1 MGKIKET
8 RQLYKEVLNE
18 ISKSAENWTNFLD
31 SSSWNFKYDF
41 DDQILIYAQRPDAKA
56 CATMEEWNKKL
67 KRWVN
72 SGTKPIYIF
81 EKNPHSNYPF
91 KLVFDLSD
99 THNYNNTEYKLWD
112 IKEDYKDD
120 IIDSLEANFGDIS
133 SKETLPQA
141 IIHASYNMVA
151 DNIEDYL
158 TSVIDHKSNS
168 MLENISDEEIRNIL
182 ISTTWASVSYMIMTR
197 CGINAKEQIQVQ
209 EFSYIKYFNT
219 PEVLT
224 VLGAS
229 VSDIAEMGLREIAK
243 TVSIL
248 QKKENLKN
256 RTFAKNENEL
266 YSKGNK
272 KIEGGIENGRE
283 NRIHETGR
291 LLHAEPNN
299 EERSNTTR
307 EILANE
313 IQLSEE
319 SQEPRVDHISNGTE
333 IDRTFNRNTGTSN
346 EKSREDSGRY
356 EDTRGDNGRVE
367 SSRPN
372 EMGRANE
379 QHKIDSRGDSGERVD
394 LQLEETVSQRRIL
407 SQEERKTNRDFLKD
421 EYVSALLSNN
431 QNLKV
436 SKNDIKEFY
445 KTHSNI
451 DERTEYIKQA
461 FNDAYTEIVV
471 NDIRL
476 GYKTYENVLH
486 LWKDSYTN
494 RTAEVYYNWDTV
506 AEYIEGLIMVNEF
519 NDLHKP
525 LPSFDDQM
533 QILQVEA
540 ANAPTFSFTQEIID
554 YALQGGGNVQHSK
567 MRIYNQFEKS
577 LSSQENI
584 NFLKNE
590 YGWGGSS
597 SIHIGTR
604 VGIDFDGKGIKLRRG
619 YGENA
624 PQIIIPWNKVEKRIS
639 ELIKADRYLN
649 SKEKE
654 QYQNWLKQK
663 ELEEQLRESRK
674 QLLEEKK
681 KPLEEQLLKFFKE
694 HDVFEAEYSDDEN
707 IDLTKIRENLRNFQ
721 AVTRTIDY
729 LKRIKRA
736 EDTDKILI
744 EQIDYF
750 VDELIKINKDN
761 REQNIAERISNFIK
775 DFDFYNYM
783 DNTEFYRSNED
794 NIAIIKADI
803 NDSMNIKD
811 YVRGIKRI
819 ISDVELDNE
828 RLEEAN
834 ELLNI
839 LEERL
844 PKYEYYLGDTVY
856 IGADEYEIASISDNS
871 VTLFDVKFPLLN
883 KQMDFEEFE
892 RKVQDNYANDHLKAE
907 NRNITE
913 IEFNKER
920 LSNIVEQNP
929 KEETQMDSKTFLENI
944 FEKYE
949 ITDYGIRTDKSGE
962 IEGVGIG
969 DVYYSH
975 VGALKY
981 LLDVLDEHD
990 EEFYGE
996 DKRKI
1001 SNALYRARQKE
1012 KQELINKEIEYE
1024 NKVHTVIEIQEE
1036 TENDD
1041 LAVIQNNETKVA
1053 TVEPVG
1059 FIKYLIKEQTTPNTE
1074 KEIQLN
1080 DEILSNLFGTLIADQ
1095 YIDIDILSDNTKSF
1109 DEKMQMLKEKCDGY
1123 DNDFGG
1129 FNPTDGYV
1137 YISDDNINITLYE
1150 DDSVHTLEWEKFS
1163 RLFIDYAIKEK
1174 ENKKQQEEK
1183 TEINEEPNR
1192 TNEFNDNIEPH
1203 FIKTSNKIQDFVL
1216 HPEVAINDRNNY
1228 KITDN
1233 DLGIGT
1239 VKEKFARN
1247 IEAIKVLKK
1256 CEQENRYATPEEQE
1270 ILSKYVGWGGLQQAF
1285 KENEN
1290 GWIDEY
1296 NTLKE
1301 LLNEEEYKNARASTL
1316 TAFYTPPIVINAM
1329 YEILQNMG
1337 LKEANILEPSCGVG
1351 NFFGMLPKE
1360 LENCKM
1366 YGIELDSISGR
1377 IAQQLY
1383 QKSTIAVNAYEKVE
1397 LPDSFFDVAI
1407 RKCTI

>member
-56 CATMEEWNKKL
+56 CATMDEWNKKL

-81 EKNPHSNYPF
+81 EKSPHSDYPF

-99 THNYNNTEYKLWD
+99 THNYNNTEYKLWT
-112 IKEDYKDD
+112 IKEDYQED

-133 SKETLPQA
+133 SKETLSQA
-141 IIHASYNMVA
+141 IIQASYNMVV

-158 TSVIDHKSNS
+158 TSVINHKSNS
-168 MLENISDEEIRNIL
+168 MLQNISDEEIRGML
-182 ISTTWASVSYMIMTR
+182 ITTAWASVSYMMMTR
-197 CGINAKEQIQVQ
+197 CGINAKEQIQEQ

-224 VLGAS
+224 ILGAS
-229 VSDIAEMGLREIAK
+229 VSDIGEMGLREIAK

-256 RTFAKNENEL
+256 RTFAKKENEL
-266 YSKGNK
+266 YSKDNK
-272 KIEGGIENGRE
+272 KIEGGIEDGRE

-291 LLHAEPNN
+291 LLHAELNN
-299 EERSNTTR
+299 EEGNNTTR
-307 EILANE
+307 EILSNE

-333 IDRTFNRNTGTSN
+333 IDRAFDRDTGTSN

-356 EDTRGDNGRVE
+356 EETRGDNGGIE

-372 EMGRANE
+372 EMGSLNE
-379 QHKIDSRGDSGERVD
+379 QHQVDSRGDSSERID
-394 LQLEETVSQRRIL
+394 LQLGNYEKDDS
-407 SQEERKTNRDFLKD
+407 KTG
-421 EYVSALLSNN
+421 YVVTDDKLNQLLSTTPL
-431 QNLKV
+431 LKV
-436 SKNDIKEFY
+436 SNSEIIKYFENEKDTEKRAAFLKNSFNADYTELIIN
-445 KTHSNI
+445 T
-451 DERTEYIKQA
+451 DERY
-461 FNDAYTEIVV
+461 
-471 NDIRL
+471 
-476 GYKTYENVLH
+476 GYKAFENGL
-486 LWKDSYTN
+486 LSWKGSFLT
-494 RTAEVYYNWDTV
+494 REAETLTSWKTLTEHYSSMILLKQLKDVT
-506 AEYIEGLIMVNEF
+506 
-519 NDLHKP
+519 KK
-525 LPSFDDQM
+525 LPSVTDQM
-533 QILQVEA
+533 SLLDNNENQAELE
-540 ANAPTFSFTQEIID
+540 FTQEFID
-554 YALQGGGNVQHSK
+554 RVLQERGTYHK
-567 MRIYNQFEKS
+567 YEIYRQFESS
-577 LSSQENI
+577 LSSSENADY
-584 NFLKNE
+584 LKRL
-590 YGWGGSS
+590 YGNTYYGSS
-597 SIHIGTR
+597 HTINGSG
-604 VGIDFDGKGIKLRRG
+604 VGYESSPKGMTLYRG
-619 YGENA
+619 YFKNRIETTLS
-624 PQIIIPWNKVEKRIS
+624 WSKVANRIT

-649 SKEKE
+649 SKENE
-654 QYQNWLKQK
+654 EYPNWLKEQELEKELREAEKNFEKQAEQK
-663 ELEEQLRESRK
+663 ELELA
-674 QLLEEKK
+674 KK
-681 KPLEEQLLKFFKE
+681 VYSFVKP
-694 HDVFEAEYSDDEN
+694 FE
-707 IDLTKIRENLRNFQ
+707 I
-721 AVTRTIDY
+721 
-729 LKRIKRA
+729 
-736 EDTDKILI
+736 
-744 EQIDYF
+744 
-750 VDELIKINKDN
+750 
-761 REQNIAERISNFIK
+761 
-775 DFDFYNYM
+775 YNYP
-783 DNTEFYRSNED
+783 DDTRALNTDED
-794 NIAIIKADI
+794 NIKTIQADI
-803 NDSMNIKD
+803 NDTNNVID
-811 YVRGIKRI
+811 YVNALKNKAEKIEYTETQKQEI
-819 ISDVELDNE
+819 QAILS
-828 RLEEAN
+828 
-834 ELLNI
+834 I
-839 LEERL
+839 LEKKI
-844 PKYEYYLGDTVY
+844 PKYEYHLGDTVY
-856 IGADEYEIASISDNS
+856 IGADEYEIAAISDND
-871 VTLFDVKFPLLN
+871 VTLFDRNFPLLN
-883 KQMDFEEFE
+883 KQMDFKEFE
-892 RKVQDNYANDHLKAE
+892 RKVRDNYANNHLKVE
-907 NRNITE
+907 NRNISE
-913 IEFNKER
+913 IELNKEK
-920 LSNIVEQNP
+920 LSNIVEQKT
-929 KEETQMDSKTFLENI
+929 KEETQIDSKTFLENI

-949 ITDYGIRTDKSGE
+949 IADYGIRTDKSGE

-981 LLDVLDEHD
+981 LLNVVDEHD

-1012 KQELINKEIEYE
+1012 KRELINKEIEYE

-1053 TVEPVG
+1053 TVEPLG
-1059 FIKYLIKEQTTPNTE
+1059 FIKYLIKEQTTLNTE
-1074 KEIQLN
+1074 KETQLN

-1109 DEKMQMLKEKCDGY
+1109 DEKMQMLKEKCNEY
-1123 DNDFGG
+1123 YNDFGG

-1137 YISDDNINITLYE
+1137 SISDEDINITLYE
-1150 DDSVHTLEWEKFS
+1150 DDSVHTIVWTEFS

-1174 ENKKQQEEK
+1174 EKQQKEK
-1183 TEINEEPNR
+1183 TEINEENNG
-1192 TNEFNDNIEPH
+1192 TNVLNDNIEPN
-1203 FIKTSNKIQDFVL
+1203 FIRTRNKIQDFVL
-1216 HPEVAINDRNNY
+1216 HPEVSINDRNNY

-1256 CEQENRYATPEEQE
+1256 CEQENRYATLEEQE